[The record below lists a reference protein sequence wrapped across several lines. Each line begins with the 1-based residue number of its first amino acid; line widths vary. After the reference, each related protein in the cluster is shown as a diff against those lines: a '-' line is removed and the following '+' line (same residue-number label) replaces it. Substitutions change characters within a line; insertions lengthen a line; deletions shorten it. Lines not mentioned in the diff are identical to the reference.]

1 MGSAIKIQVVL
12 FDLGNV
18 LVNLGTQEDF
28 AKVFQMEA
36 GSESE
41 LWEMWLKSPSV
52 KAFDSGQIPLP
63 VFVERLLS
71 ETNRDV
77 DPNSFTENFI
87 NWPKG
92 LFEGVIELVQS
103 IPPHFH
109 RAVLSNTND
118 AHWGRLMDEMQL
130 SGLFHSYFA
139 SHQMGLVKP
148 ELEVFDYVVNE
159 LGVNPEHILFLDDN
173 QVNVDGALTKGI
185 QAEQVKGIASAQ
197 EILYTYGVIR

>member
-1 MGSAIKIQVVL
+1 MKKIKVVL

-18 LVNLGTQEDF
+18 LVDLGTQEDF
-28 AKVFQMEA
+28 ARVFQVEA
-36 GSESE
+36 GSESQ

-63 VFVERLLS
+63 VFVERLLR
-71 ETNRDV
+71 ETSSKV
-77 DPNSFTENFI
+77 DRQSFTDNFI
-87 NWPKG
+87 DWPKG
-92 LFEGVIELVQS
+92 LFAGAIELVQK
-103 IPPHFH
+103 IPPHYH

-118 AHWGRLMDEMQL
+118 AHWGRLMDEMKL

-148 ELEVFDYVVNE
+148 DLEVFDYVVNE
-159 LGVNPEHILFLDDN
+159 LGVEAEQILFLDDN
-173 QVNVDGALTKGI
+173 RVNVEGALTKGI

>member
-1 MGSAIKIQVVL
+1 MIEVVL

-18 LVNLGTQEDF
+18 LVDLGSQADF
-28 AKVFQMEA
+28 AKVFQVEV
-36 GSESE
+36 GSEAQ
-41 LWEMWLKSPSV
+41 LWEMWLESPSV

-63 VFVERLLS
+63 VFVERLLA
-71 ETNRDV
+71 ETDSNV
-77 DPNSFTENFI
+77 DQQSFTDNFI

-92 LFEGVIELVQS
+92 LFDGAIELVQS
-103 IPPHFH
+103 IPSHYH

-118 AHWGRLMDEMQL
+118 AHWARLMDEMGL

-148 ELEVFDYVVNE
+148 DLAVFDYVVKE
-159 LGVNPEHILFLDDN
+159 LAVEPNKILFLDDN
-173 QVNVDGALTKGI
+173 LINVEGALTKGI
-185 QAEQVKGIASAQ
+185 QAEQVKGIACAR